1 MAILKRTYFE
11 TADYVS
17 KNGFYKEIYKEGGII
32 AKDFNDNSLVRERVV
47 SERVFSY
54 IDELYQMEQM
64 AESYLEANDFSFDSA
79 ILSEPLASEIV
90 FYISGILDNIS
101 GLREKDW
108 KILVRKRIGQ
118 LTPDIV
124 ITEKEAT
131 PTEEAF
137 QRGVIAVIEL
147 RNEAWVRQLIAE
159 ENPTYFQKY
168 TDTLGV
174 TLKDIFI
181 IIPTLVTYPSSIKS
195 VAEQQEILSQRTGL
209 PKGNWVILSENRS
222 ISKGNGV
229 ILSENRSISNMEEQ
243 QGIFSQNTGLPKG
256 NGVILSENRSISN
269 EESQIFLTTNFDAFL
284 KELVAR

>member
-1 MAILKRTYFE
+1 MEEMVETYIE
-11 TADYVS
+11 T
-17 KNGFYKEIYKEGGII
+17 N
-32 AKDFNDNSLVRERVV
+32 
-47 SERVFSY
+47 
-54 IDELYQMEQM
+54 Q
-64 AESYLEANDFSFDSA
+64 FSFDSA

-124 ITEKEAT
+124 ITEKEAI
-131 PTEEAF
+131 PTEKGF
-137 QRGVIAVIEL
+137 RKGVIAVIEL

-159 ENPTYFQKY
+159 QNATYFQKY

-174 TLKDIFI
+174 SLNDIFI

-222 ISKGNGV
+222 IS
-229 ILSENRSISNMEEQ
+229 
-243 QGIFSQNTGLPKG
+243 
-256 NGVILSENRSISN
+256 N
-269 EESQIFLTTNFDAFL
+269 EESQMFLTTDFDNFL
-284 KELVAR
+284 KRLVER

>member
-1 MAILKRTYFE
+1 MAILKRTYVE
-11 TADYVS
+11 TADYVP
-17 KNGFYKEIYKEGGII
+17 KNIFYNREVYEEGRTI
-32 AKDFNDNSLVRERVV
+32 AKNFNNNIPV

-54 IDELYQMEQM
+54 IDELYQMEEMVETYIETNQ
-64 AESYLEANDFSFDSA
+64 FSFDSA

-131 PTEEAF
+131 PTEEGF

-168 TDTLGV
+168 TGTLGV
-174 TLKDIFI
+174 SLNDIFI

-195 VAEQQEILSQRTGL
+195 VAEQQEILSQSTGL

-222 ISKGNGV
+222 IS
-229 ILSENRSISNMEEQ
+229 
-243 QGIFSQNTGLPKG
+243 
-256 NGVILSENRSISN
+256 N
-269 EESQIFLTTNFDAFL
+269 EESQMFLTTDFDDFL
-284 KELVAR
+284 KELVER

>member
-32 AKDFNDNSLVRERVV
+32 AKDFNDNIPV
-47 SERVFSY
+47 SESVFSY
-54 IDELYQMEQM
+54 IDELYQMEEIVETYIETNQ
-64 AESYLEANDFSFDSA
+64 FSFDSA

-131 PTEEAF
+131 PTEEGF

-181 IIPTLVTYPSSIKS
+181 IIPMLSITRQNSIKS
-195 VAEQQEILSQRTGL
+195 
-209 PKGNWVILSENRS
+209 
-222 ISKGNGV
+222 
-229 ILSENRSISNMEEQ
+229 MEEQ

-256 NGVILSENRSISN
+256 NWVILSENRSISN
-269 EESQIFLTTNFDAFL
+269 EESQIFLTTNFDDFL
-284 KELVAR
+284 KELVER

>member
-1 MAILKRTYFE
+1 MAILKRTYVE
-11 TADYVS
+11 TADYVP
-17 KNGFYKEIYKEGGII
+17 KNIFYNREVYEEGCTI
-32 AKDFNDNSLVRERVV
+32 AKDFNGNIRV

-131 PTEEAF
+131 PTEEGF

-147 RNEAWVRQLIAE
+147 RNEAWVRQLIAKK
-159 ENPTYFQKY
+159 NPTYFQKY

-181 IIPTLVTYPSSIKS
+181 IIPTLVTYPNSMKS
-195 VAEQQEILSQRTGL
+195 V
-209 PKGNWVILSENRS
+209 V
-222 ISKGNGV
+222 
-229 ILSENRSISNMEEQ
+229 EE
-243 QGIFSQNTGLPKG
+243 QGIFSQSTGLPKE
-256 NGVILSENRSISN
+256 NWVILSENRSISN
-269 EESQIFLTTNFDAFL
+269 EESQMFLTINFDDFL

>member
-1 MAILKRTYFE
+1 MAILKRTHLE
-11 TADYVS
+11 TADLVS
-17 KNGFYKEIYKEGGII
+17 KNGFYKEIYKEGGNI
-32 AKDFNDNSLVRERVV
+32 AKDFNDKILV

-54 IDELYQMEQM
+54 IDVLYQMEEMVETYIETNQ
-64 AESYLEANDFSFDSA
+64 FSFDSA

-101 GLREKDW
+101 ALREKDW

-131 PTEEAF
+131 PTEEGF

-159 ENPTYFQKY
+159 ENPNYFQKY

-181 IIPTLVTYPSSIKS
+181 IIPTLVTYPKTLVTYPNSMKS
-195 VAEQQEILSQRTGL
+195 VVEEQGIFSQSTGL
-209 PKGNWVILSENRS
+209 PKGNW
-222 ISKGNGV
+222 
-229 ILSENRSISNMEEQ
+229 
-243 QGIFSQNTGLPKG
+243 
-256 NGVILSENRSISN
+256 VILSENRSISN
-269 EESQIFLTTNFDAFL
+269 EESQIFLTTNFDDFL

>member
-1 MAILKRTYFE
+1 MSILKRIYVE

-17 KNGFYKEIYKEGGII
+17 KNIFYNREVYEEGRTI
-32 AKDFNDNSLVRERVV
+32 AKKFNNNILV

-64 AESYLEANDFSFDSA
+64 AESYLETNDFSFDSA
-79 ILSEPLASEIV
+79 ILNEPLASEIV

-101 GLREKDW
+101 SLREKDW

-131 PTEEAF
+131 PTEEGF
-137 QRGVIAVIEL
+137 RKGVIAVIEL

-174 TLKDIFI
+174 SLNDIFI
-181 IIPTLVTYPSSIKS
+181 IIPTLVTYPSRIKS
-195 VAEQQEILSQRTGL
+195 VAEQQEILSQSTGL
-209 PKGNWVILSENRS
+209 PKRNW
-222 ISKGNGV
+222 
-229 ILSENRSISNMEEQ
+229 
-243 QGIFSQNTGLPKG
+243 
-256 NGVILSENRSISN
+256 VILSENRSISN
-269 EESQIFLTTNFDAFL
+269 EESQMFLTTDFDAFL
-284 KELVAR
+284 KELVER

>member
-32 AKDFNDNSLVRERVV
+32 AKDFNDNIPV
-47 SERVFSY
+47 SESVFSY

-131 PTEEAF
+131 PTEEGF

-181 IIPTLVTYPSSIKS
+181 IIPTLVTYPNSMKS
-195 VAEQQEILSQRTGL
+195 V
-209 PKGNWVILSENRS
+209 V
-222 ISKGNGV
+222 
-229 ILSENRSISNMEEQ
+229 EE
-243 QGIFSQNTGLPKG
+243 QGIFSQSTGLPKE
-256 NGVILSENRSISN
+256 NWVILSENRSISN
-269 EESQIFLTTNFDAFL
+269 EESQMFLTINFDDFL

>member
-1 MAILKRTYFE
+1 MAILKRTYLE
-11 TADYVS
+11 TADLVF

-32 AKDFNDNSLVRERVV
+32 AKDFNDNIPV
-47 SERVFSY
+47 SESVFSY
-54 IDELYQMEQM
+54 IDELYQMEEMVETYIETNQ
-64 AESYLEANDFSFDSA
+64 FSFDSA
-79 ILSEPLASEIV
+79 ILSEPLASEII

-108 KILVRKRIGQ
+108 KILVRKCIGQ

-131 PTEEAF
+131 PTEERF

-147 RNEAWVRQLIAE
+147 RNEAWVRQLIAKK
-159 ENPTYFQKY
+159 NPTYFQKY

-181 IIPTLVTYPSSIKS
+181 IIPTLVTYPKTLVTYPNSMKS
-195 VAEQQEILSQRTGL
+195 VVEEQGIFSQSTGL
-209 PKGNWVILSENRS
+209 PKGNW
-222 ISKGNGV
+222 
-229 ILSENRSISNMEEQ
+229 
-243 QGIFSQNTGLPKG
+243 
-256 NGVILSENRSISN
+256 VILSENRSISN
-269 EESQIFLTTNFDAFL
+269 EESQIFLTTNFDDFL

>member
-1 MAILKRTYFE
+1 MAILKRTHLE
-11 TADYVS
+11 TADLVF
-17 KNGFYKEIYKEGGII
+17 KNGFYKEIYKEGGDI
-32 AKDFNDNSLVRERVV
+32 AKDFNDEILV

-54 IDELYQMEQM
+54 IDVLYQMEQM

-131 PTEEAF
+131 PTEEGF

-147 RNEAWVRQLIAE
+147 RNEAWVRQLIAKK
-159 ENPTYFQKY
+159 NPTYFQKY

-181 IIPTLVTYPSSIKS
+181 IIPTLVTYPKTLVTYPNSMKS
-195 VAEQQEILSQRTGL
+195 VVEEQGIFSQSTGL

-222 ISKGNGV
+222 IS
-229 ILSENRSISNMEEQ
+229 
-243 QGIFSQNTGLPKG
+243 
-256 NGVILSENRSISN
+256 N
-269 EESQIFLTTNFDAFL
+269 EESQMFLTFDFDAFL

>member
-17 KNGFYKEIYKEGGII
+17 KNGFYKEIYKEGGVI
-32 AKDFNDNSLVRERVV
+32 AKDFNDKISV
-47 SERVFSY
+47 SESVFSY
-54 IDELYQMEQM
+54 IDVLYQMEEMVETYIETNQ
-64 AESYLEANDFSFDSA
+64 FSFDSA

-101 GLREKDW
+101 GLKEKDW

-131 PTEEAF
+131 PTEEGF

-147 RNEAWVRQLIAE
+147 RNEAWVRQLIAKK
-159 ENPTYFQKY
+159 NPTYFQKY

-181 IIPTLVTYPSSIKS
+181 IIPTLVTYPKTLVTYPNSMKS
-195 VAEQQEILSQRTGL
+195 VVEEQGIFSQSTGL
-209 PKGNWVILSENRS
+209 PKGNW
-222 ISKGNGV
+222 
-229 ILSENRSISNMEEQ
+229 
-243 QGIFSQNTGLPKG
+243 
-256 NGVILSENRSISN
+256 VILSENRSISN
-269 EESQIFLTTNFDAFL
+269 EESQIFLTTNFDDFL
-284 KELVAR
+284 KELVER

>member
-1 MAILKRTYFE
+1 MAILKRTHLE
-11 TADYVS
+11 TADLVF
-17 KNGFYKEIYKEGGII
+17 KNRFYREIYKEGGII
-32 AKDFNDNSLVRERVV
+32 AKDFNDNISV

-54 IDELYQMEQM
+54 IDELYQMEEMVETYIETNQ
-64 AESYLEANDFSFDSA
+64 FSFDSA

-101 GLREKDW
+101 GLKEKDW

-131 PTEEAF
+131 PTEEGF

-147 RNEAWVRQLIAE
+147 RNEAWVRQLIAKK
-159 ENPTYFQKY
+159 NPTYFQKY
-168 TDTLGV
+168 TNTLGV

-181 IIPTLVTYPSSIKS
+181 IIPTLVTYPIPTLVTYPSSIKS

-222 ISKGNGV
+222 IS
-229 ILSENRSISNMEEQ
+229 
-243 QGIFSQNTGLPKG
+243 
-256 NGVILSENRSISN
+256 N
-269 EESQIFLTTNFDAFL
+269 EESQMFLTINFDDFL

>member
-1 MAILKRTYFE
+1 MAILKRTHLE
-11 TADYVS
+11 TADLVS

-32 AKDFNDNSLVRERVV
+32 AKDFNDNISV

-131 PTEEAF
+131 PTEEGF

-181 IIPTLVTYPSSIKS
+181 IIPMLSITRQNSIKS
-195 VAEQQEILSQRTGL
+195 
-209 PKGNWVILSENRS
+209 
-222 ISKGNGV
+222 
-229 ILSENRSISNMEEQ
+229 MEEQ

-256 NGVILSENRSISN
+256 NWVILSENRSISN
-269 EESQIFLTTNFDAFL
+269 EESQIFLTTNFDDFL
-284 KELVAR
+284 KELVER

>member
-17 KNGFYKEIYKEGGII
+17 KNRFYKEVYEEGRTI
-32 AKDFNDNSLVRERVV
+32 AKDFNNNNNLV

-79 ILSEPLASEIV
+79 ILSESLASEIV

-131 PTEEAF
+131 PTEEGF

-174 TLKDIFI
+174 SLNDIFI
-181 IIPTLVTYPSSIKS
+181 IIPTLVTYPIPTLITYPNSMKS

-222 ISKGNGV
+222 IS
-229 ILSENRSISNMEEQ
+229 
-243 QGIFSQNTGLPKG
+243 
-256 NGVILSENRSISN
+256 N
-269 EESQIFLTTNFDAFL
+269 EESQIFLTINFDDFL

>member
-1 MAILKRTYFE
+1 MSILKRTYFE

-17 KNGFYKEIYKEGGII
+17 KNRFYKEIYKEGGII
-32 AKDFNDNSLVRERVV
+32 AKDFNNNISV

-54 IDELYQMEQM
+54 IDELYQMEEMVETYIETNQ
-64 AESYLEANDFSFDSA
+64 FSLDSA

-101 GLREKDW
+101 ALREKDW

-131 PTEEAF
+131 PTEEGF

-174 TLKDIFI
+174 SLNDIFI
-181 IIPTLVTYPSSIKS
+181 IIPTLVTYPNSMKS
-195 VAEQQEILSQRTGL
+195 VVEEQGIFSQSTGL

-222 ISKGNGV
+222 IS
-229 ILSENRSISNMEEQ
+229 
-243 QGIFSQNTGLPKG
+243 KG

-284 KELVAR
+284 KELVER

>member
-1 MAILKRTYFE
+1 MDFIKKYIKR
-11 TADYVS
+11 
-17 KNGFYKEIYKEGGII
+17 GGDI
-32 AKDFNDNSLVRERVV
+32 AKDFNDEILV

-54 IDELYQMEQM
+54 IDVLYQMEQM

-131 PTEEAF
+131 PTEEGF

-147 RNEAWVRQLIAE
+147 RNEAWVRQLIAKK
-159 ENPTYFQKY
+159 NPTYFQKY

-181 IIPTLVTYPSSIKS
+181 IIPTLVTYPKTLVTYPNSMKS
-195 VAEQQEILSQRTGL
+195 VVEEQGIFSQSTGL

-222 ISKGNGV
+222 IS
-229 ILSENRSISNMEEQ
+229 
-243 QGIFSQNTGLPKG
+243 
-256 NGVILSENRSISN
+256 N
-269 EESQIFLTTNFDAFL
+269 EESQMFLTFDFDAFL

>member
-1 MAILKRTYFE
+1 MSILKRTYFE

-17 KNGFYKEIYKEGGII
+17 KNRFYKEIYKEGGII
-32 AKDFNDNSLVRERVV
+32 AKDFNNNNLV

-54 IDELYQMEQM
+54 IDELYQMEEMVETYIETNQ
-64 AESYLEANDFSFDSA
+64 FSLDSA

-101 GLREKDW
+101 ALREKDW

-147 RNEAWVRQLIAE
+147 RNEAWVRQLIAKK
-159 ENPTYFQKY
+159 NPTYFQKY

-229 ILSENRSISNMEEQ
+229 ILSENCSISNMEEQ

>member
-1 MAILKRTYFE
+1 MSILKRTYFE

-17 KNGFYKEIYKEGGII
+17 KNRFYKEIYKEGGII
-32 AKDFNDNSLVRERVV
+32 AKDFNDNILVRKRVV

-101 GLREKDW
+101 GLKEKDW

-131 PTEEAF
+131 PTEEGF

-147 RNEAWVRQLIAE
+147 RNEAWVRQLIAKK
-159 ENPTYFQKY
+159 NPTYFQKY

-181 IIPTLVTYPSSIKS
+181 IIPTLVTYPKTLVTYPNSMKS
-195 VAEQQEILSQRTGL
+195 VVEEQGIFSQSTGL

-222 ISKGNGV
+222 IS
-229 ILSENRSISNMEEQ
+229 
-243 QGIFSQNTGLPKG
+243 
-256 NGVILSENRSISN
+256 N
-269 EESQIFLTTNFDAFL
+269 EESQMFLTINFDDFL

>member
-1 MAILKRTYFE
+1 MAILKRTYVE
-11 TADYVS
+11 TADYVP
-17 KNGFYKEIYKEGGII
+17 KNIFYNREVYEEGRTI
-32 AKDFNDNSLVRERVV
+32 AKDFNNNNNDNLV

-131 PTEEAF
+131 PTEEGF

-181 IIPTLVTYPSSIKS
+181 IIPMLSITRQNSIKS
-195 VAEQQEILSQRTGL
+195 
-209 PKGNWVILSENRS
+209 
-222 ISKGNGV
+222 
-229 ILSENRSISNMEEQ
+229 MEEQ

-256 NGVILSENRSISN
+256 NWVILSENRSISN
-269 EESQIFLTTNFDAFL
+269 EESQIFLTTNFDDFL
-284 KELVAR
+284 KELVER

>member
-11 TADYVS
+11 TADYVP
-17 KNGFYKEIYKEGGII
+17 KNIFYNREVYEEGRTI
-32 AKDFNDNSLVRERVV
+32 AKNFNDNIRV

-101 GLREKDW
+101 GLKEKDW

-131 PTEEAF
+131 PTEEGF

-159 ENPTYFQKY
+159 ENPNYFQKY

-174 TLKDIFI
+174 SLNDIFI
-181 IIPTLVTYPSSIKS
+181 IIPTLVTYPIPTLVTYPSSIRS

-222 ISKGNGV
+222 IS
-229 ILSENRSISNMEEQ
+229 
-243 QGIFSQNTGLPKG
+243 
-256 NGVILSENRSISN
+256 N
-269 EESQIFLTTNFDAFL
+269 EESQMFLTINFDDFL

>member
-1 MAILKRTYFE
+1 MAILKRTHLE
-11 TADYVS
+11 TADLVS
-17 KNGFYKEIYKEGGII
+17 KNRFYKEIYKEGGNI
-32 AKDFNDNSLVRERVV
+32 AKDFNDKILV

-54 IDELYQMEQM
+54 IDVLYQMEEMVETYIETNQ
-64 AESYLEANDFSFDSA
+64 FSFDSA

-101 GLREKDW
+101 ALREKDW

-131 PTEEAF
+131 PTEEGF

-159 ENPTYFQKY
+159 ENPNYFQKY

-181 IIPTLVTYPSSIKS
+181 IIPTLVTYPKTLVTYPNSMKS
-195 VAEQQEILSQRTGL
+195 VVEEQGIFSQSTGL
-209 PKGNWVILSENRS
+209 PKGNW
-222 ISKGNGV
+222 
-229 ILSENRSISNMEEQ
+229 
-243 QGIFSQNTGLPKG
+243 
-256 NGVILSENRSISN
+256 VILSENRSISN
-269 EESQIFLTTNFDAFL
+269 EESQIFLTTNFDDFL

>member
-1 MAILKRTYFE
+1 MSILKRTYLE
-11 TADYVS
+11 TADLVF
-17 KNGFYKEIYKEGGII
+17 KNRFYKEIYEEGRTI
-32 AKDFNDNSLVRERVV
+32 AKDFNNNISV

-101 GLREKDW
+101 ALREKDW

-131 PTEEAF
+131 PTEEGF

-147 RNEAWVRQLIAE
+147 RNEAWVRQLIAKK
-159 ENPTYFQKY
+159 NPTYFQKY
-168 TDTLGV
+168 TNTLGV

-181 IIPTLVTYPSSIKS
+181 IIPTLVTYPIPTLVTYPNSMKS
-195 VAEQQEILSQRTGL
+195 VVEEQGIFSQSTGL

-229 ILSENRSISNMEEQ
+229 ILSENRSISN
-243 QGIFSQNTGLPKG
+243 
-256 NGVILSENRSISN
+256 
-269 EESQIFLTTNFDAFL
+269 EESQIFLTTNFDDFL

>member
-1 MAILKRTYFE
+1 MAILKRTYVE
-11 TADYVS
+11 TADYVP
-17 KNGFYKEIYKEGGII
+17 KNIFYNREVYEEGRTI
-32 AKDFNDNSLVRERVV
+32 AKDFNNNNNDNLV

-101 GLREKDW
+101 GLKEKDW

-124 ITEKEAT
+124 ITEKEAS
-131 PTEEAF
+131 PTEEGF

-147 RNEAWVRQLIAE
+147 RNEAWVRQLIAKK
-159 ENPTYFQKY
+159 NPTYFQKY

-181 IIPTLVTYPSSIKS
+181 IIPTLVTYPIPTLVTYPNSMKS
-195 VAEQQEILSQRTGL
+195 VVEEQGIFSQNTGL

-222 ISKGNGV
+222 IS
-229 ILSENRSISNMEEQ
+229 
-243 QGIFSQNTGLPKG
+243 
-256 NGVILSENRSISN
+256 N
-269 EESQIFLTTNFDAFL
+269 EESQMFLTFDFDDFL

>member
-32 AKDFNDNSLVRERVV
+32 AKDFNDNISV

-101 GLREKDW
+101 GLKEKDW

-131 PTEEAF
+131 PTEEGF

-159 ENPTYFQKY
+159 ENPNYFQKY

-174 TLKDIFI
+174 SLNDIFI
-181 IIPTLVTYPSSIKS
+181 IIPTLVTYPCIIIKS
-195 VAEQQEILSQRTGL
+195 IAELQEILSQRTGL
-209 PKGNWVILSENRS
+209 PKGNWVILSENR
-222 ISKGNGV
+222 
-229 ILSENRSISNMEEQ
+229 
-243 QGIFSQNTGLPKG
+243 F
-256 NGVILSENRSISN
+256 ISN
-269 EESQIFLTTNFDAFL
+269 EKYQMFLTINFDAFL
-284 KELVAR
+284 RELVER

>member
-1 MAILKRTYFE
+1 MAILKRTYVE
-11 TADYVS
+11 TADYVP
-17 KNGFYKEIYKEGGII
+17 KNIFYKEVYEEGGSI
-32 AKDFNDNSLVRERVV
+32 AKDFNDNIRV

-54 IDELYQMEQM
+54 IDELYQMEEM
-64 AESYLEANDFSFDSA
+64 VETYIETNEFSFDSA

-101 GLREKDW
+101 GLKEKDW

-131 PTEEAF
+131 PTEEGF

-181 IIPTLVTYPSSIKS
+181 IIPTLVTYPNSMKS
-195 VAEQQEILSQRTGL
+195 V
-209 PKGNWVILSENRS
+209 V
-222 ISKGNGV
+222 
-229 ILSENRSISNMEEQ
+229 EE
-243 QGIFSQNTGLPKG
+243 QGIFSQSTGLPKE
-256 NGVILSENRSISN
+256 NWVILSENRSISN
-269 EESQIFLTTNFDAFL
+269 EESQMFLTINFDDFL

>member
-1 MAILKRTYFE
+1 MAILKRTHLE
-11 TADYVS
+11 TADLVF

-174 TLKDIFI
+174 SLNDIFI
-181 IIPTLVTYPSSIKS
+181 IIPTLVTYPCIIIKS
-195 VAEQQEILSQRTGL
+195 VAELQEILSQRIGL
-209 PKGNWVILSENRS
+209 PKGNWVILSENR
-222 ISKGNGV
+222 
-229 ILSENRSISNMEEQ
+229 
-243 QGIFSQNTGLPKG
+243 F
-256 NGVILSENRSISN
+256 ISN
-269 EESQIFLTTNFDAFL
+269 EKYQMFLTFDFDDFL